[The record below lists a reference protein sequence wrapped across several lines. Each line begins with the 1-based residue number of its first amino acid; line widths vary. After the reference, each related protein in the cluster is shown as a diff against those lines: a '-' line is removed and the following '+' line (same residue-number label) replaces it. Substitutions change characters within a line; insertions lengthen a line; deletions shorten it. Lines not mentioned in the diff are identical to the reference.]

1 MPFRNS
7 TTTAR
12 YPKENVQKLV
22 DHSITLQHL
31 PLRNKIFFNLNFID
45 TVYFFV
51 CCTIIINKTLYYYFY
66 LLTPA
71 LRIPP

>member
-22 DHSITLQHL
+22 DYSITLQHL

-45 TVYFFV
+45 TVPFLLFCMLYHN
-51 CCTIIINKTLYYYFY
+51 NK
-66 LLTPA
+66 
-71 LRIPP
+71 